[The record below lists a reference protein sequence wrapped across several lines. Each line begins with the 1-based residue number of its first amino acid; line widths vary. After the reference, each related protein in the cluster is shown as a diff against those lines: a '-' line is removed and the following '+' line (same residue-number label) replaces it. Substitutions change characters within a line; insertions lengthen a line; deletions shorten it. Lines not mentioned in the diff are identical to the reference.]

1 MTIWRKNTEKSKIT
15 LHRDKLELDGALF
28 GTFLIDFFYLLGN
41 GLWIA
46 DDDQSIIVFFR
57 EKIVQLLS
65 FLLIVVEDYLL

>member
-15 LHRDKLELDGALF
+15 LYWDKLELDGALF

-41 GLWIA
+41 GLGIA

-57 EKIVQLLS
+57 EKSVQLLS